1 MTKSYWSEDG
11 KKQTKVLLPL
21 SLNIAEGE
29 IVMFLGPSG
38 CGKTTLMRIVGGLEK
53 QDKGSI
59 RLAGDLLAGP
69 DQRRGMVFQSYSS
82 FPWLTVRDNIKFGTL
97 YRRDGNIIKGTWKT
111 GEKEFFARFADLVTF
126 RRMGEGFT
134 WDTQDRDRDIA
145 AARAAW
151 QVSCEMLTSGDYDL
165 VILDELNIVLRYE
178 YLSVDEVLA
187 GLTARD
193 PRTTVVVTGR
203 DAPPALLE
211 VADLVTEMTN
221 VKHPFDAGIKAARGF
236 DF

>member
-1 MTKSYWSEDG
+1 LVHTGNGKGKSSAAFGMAIRSIGWG
-11 KKQTKVLLPL
+11 
-21 SLNIAEGE
+21 
-29 IVMFLGPSG
+29 
-38 CGKTTLMRIVGGLEK
+38 MRVAILQFV
-53 QDKGSI
+53 
-59 RLAGDLLAGP
+59 
-69 DQRRGMVFQSYSS
+69 
-82 FPWLTVRDNIKFGTL
+82 
-97 YRRDGNIIKGTWKT
+97 KGTWET
-111 GEKEFFARFADLVTF
+111 GERNFFTDHPSDLVSF
-126 RRMGEGFT
+126 ESMGEGFT

-178 YLSVDEVLA
+178 YLSADEVLA

>member
-1 MTKSYWSEDG
+1 MAETDKAATHRARMREVQRAHRARIKEKSR
-11 KKQTKVLLPL
+11 
-21 SLNIAEGE
+21 AERG
-29 IVMFLGPSG
+29 
-38 CGKTTLMRIVGGLEK
+38 
-53 QDKGSI
+53 
-59 RLAGDLLAGP
+59 LLAVHTGK
-69 DQRRGMVFQSYSS
+69 GKGKSTAAFG
-82 FPWLTVRDNIKFGTL
+82 LIVRALGWGHDVGVVQF
-97 YRRDGNIIKGTWKT
+97 IKGTWKT
-111 GEKEFFARFADLVTF
+111 GEKEFFARFDDLVTF

-178 YLSVDEVLA
+178 YLSVDEVLT

-211 VADLVTEMTN
+211 AADLVTEMIN

>member
-1 MTKSYWSEDG
+1 MNEEEKRHQQRMQKKKALIDAKVAKATEERGVLIVLSGPGKGKSS
-11 KKQTKVLLPL
+11 
-21 SLNIAEGE
+21 
-29 IVMFLGPSG
+29 SG
-38 CGKTTLMRIVGGLEK
+38 
-53 QDKGSI
+53 
-59 RLAGDLLAGP
+59 
-69 DQRRGMVFQSYSS
+69 
-82 FPWLTVRDNIKFGTL
+82 FGTVIRCIGHG
-97 YRRDGNIIKGTWKT
+97 YKAAVVQFIKGTWVT
-111 GEKEFFARFADLVTF
+111 GEAEMLRNRFAGECRFFVS
-126 RRMGEGFT
+126 GEGFT